1 MISASA
7 AAAASETSVASHQLG
22 ITTTL
27 KSVKTGMVQEHADL
41 DGWPPDFSSVLTRHG
56 RAAETGGAGGLTGNS
71 YNSIFGKVGGH
82 LRRPKGMQ
90 FLTYTGAPDYRL
102 G

>member
-1 MISASA
+1 MISA
-7 AAAASETSVASHQLG
+7 AAASGSVASHQLG

-27 KSVKTGMVQEHADL
+27 KSVKTGVVQKHADL
-41 DGWPPDFSSVLTRHG
+41 DGWPPDFSSVLARHG
-56 RAAETGGAGGLTGNS
+56 RAAETGDGAGGLSGNS

-82 LRRPKGMQ
+82 RRRPKGTQ
-90 FLTYTGAPDYRL
+90 LFTQTGAPDYRL